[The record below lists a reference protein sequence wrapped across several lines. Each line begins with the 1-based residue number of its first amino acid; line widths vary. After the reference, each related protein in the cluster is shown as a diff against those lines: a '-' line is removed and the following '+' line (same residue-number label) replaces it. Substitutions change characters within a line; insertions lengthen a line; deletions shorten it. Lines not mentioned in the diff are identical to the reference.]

1 MATKP
6 KKLKFDKYSF
16 EGQVLH
22 DLNKITAELKSLR
35 RKEEKLMA
43 DLTALQ
49 AQVTS
54 SIATEASAVTLIQ
67 ALESDPTAVAAMV
80 TSLQSSQTSLQAAI
94 TAATPA
100 PAPAP
105 ASAT

>member
-6 KKLKFDKYSF
+6 KKLKFEKYSF

-49 AQVTS
+49 AFVVEFSYS
-54 SIATEASAVTLIQ
+54 SYFGLPIGHVFNRYRGVGGN
-67 ALESDPTAVAAMV
+67 SDSGT
-80 TSLQSSQTSLQAAI
+80 
-94 TAATPA
+94 
-100 PAPAP
+100 
-105 ASAT
+105 

>member
-6 KKLKFDKYSF
+6 KKLKFEKYSF

-49 AQVTS
+49 AFVVEFSYS
-54 SIATEASAVTLIQ
+54 SYLGLPTYTLPMNCTI
-67 ALESDPTAVAAMV
+67 TVF
-80 TSLQSSQTSLQAAI
+80 SSVIYFPPQE
-94 TAATPA
+94 
-100 PAPAP
+100 
-105 ASAT
+105 